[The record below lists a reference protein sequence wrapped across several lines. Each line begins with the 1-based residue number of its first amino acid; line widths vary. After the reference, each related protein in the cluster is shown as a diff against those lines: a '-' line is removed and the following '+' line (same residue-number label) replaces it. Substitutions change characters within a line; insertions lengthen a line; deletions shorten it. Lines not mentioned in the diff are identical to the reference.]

1 MIRGRSSH
9 AADPLVT
16 GLSVTLSSMARAT
29 VLVAVC
35 VAGAAL
41 AGCGT
46 TAAGPRPVGTDAAKS
61 TSITTAAGRGAG
73 TATTPSARPR
83 PHQRHRRRV
92 PDPGRLPQTN
102 QLPSSATAAFHAEMR
117 ALWNAVL
124 SGHTSLGEPAFFP
137 ETAYAQLKAI
147 GDAAVDWRYRLYAD
161 YALDIQAAHGLLSA
175 PSVATHLSGVT
186 VPGQYAHWVDPGVC
200 ENQIG
205 YYEVPNA
212 RMVYHDHGV
221 VRSFGIASM
230 ISWRGRWYV
239 IHLGYE
245 GKLSI
250 GGRVDDPSIG
260 PGVSVPSDAC

>member
-1 MIRGRSSH
+1 
-9 AADPLVT
+9 
-16 GLSVTLSSMARAT
+16 MARAA

-61 TSITTAAGRGAG
+61 TSITTAARRGAG

-83 PHQRHRRRV
+83 PHQRHRRR
-92 PDPGRLPQTN
+92 DPGRMPQTN

-147 GDAAVDWRYRLYAD
+147 GDAAADWRYRLYAD
-161 YALDIQAAHGLLSA
+161 YDLDIQAAHGLLSA
-175 PSVATHLSGVT
+175 SSAATHLSGVT

-212 RMVYHDHGV
+212 RMVYRDHGV

-230 ISWRGRWYV
+230 ISWRGEWYV
-239 IHLGYE
+239 VHLGQ
-245 GKLSI
+245 I
-250 GGRVDDPSIG
+250 R
-260 PGVSVPSDAC
+260 

>member
-1 MIRGRSSH
+1 
-9 AADPLVT
+9 V
-16 GLSVTLSSMARAT
+16 ARAT

-46 TAAGPRPVGTDAAKS
+46 TGATGAGSRPVGTHAAKS
-61 TSITTAAGRGAG
+61 TSITTAASRGAG
-73 TATTPSARPR
+73 TATTIAAGPPRR
-83 PHQRHRRRV
+83 PHRHHRRPA

-147 GDAAVDWRYRLYAD
+147 GDATADWRYRLYAD
-161 YALDIQAAHGLLSA
+161 YDLDIQAAHGLLSA
-175 PSVATHLSGVT
+175 PSAATHLSGVT
-186 VPGQYAHWVDPGVC
+186 VPGQYAHWVNPGVC

-212 RMVYHDHGV
+212 RMVYREHGV

-250 GGRVDDPSIG
+250 GGRVDDPRIG